1 MTDYS
6 PDGVTRSE
14 CKAEDAYTELRERAE
29 KLVEAEW
36 ASLYRDCSGCDTAA
50 KLGTEVSECA
60 GFDSPRLCEQSARYD
75 GAIDDAMERL
85 K

>member
-29 KLVEAEW
+29 RLVDAEW
-36 ASLYRDCSGCDTAA
+36 SRFRD
-50 KLGTEVSECA
+50 
-60 GFDSPRLCEQSARYD
+60 
-75 GAIDDAMERL
+75 
-85 K
+85 